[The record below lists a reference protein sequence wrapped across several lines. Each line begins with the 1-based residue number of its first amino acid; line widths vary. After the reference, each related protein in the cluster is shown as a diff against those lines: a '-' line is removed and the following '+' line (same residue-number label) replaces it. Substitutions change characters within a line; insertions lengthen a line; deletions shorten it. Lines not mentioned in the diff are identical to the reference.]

1 MTGRISLEIDGK
13 LDLTWS
19 MNFENEKRV
28 DVFLSSFQTCFVF
41 SFFAFFFLD
50 PSAKEPVPAAF
61 ADGPDVADEEEEA
74 EDVAAEAVA

>member
-1 MTGRISLEIDGK
+1 
-13 LDLTWS
+13 
-19 MNFENEKRV
+19 MNFGNEKRV

-50 PSAKEPVPAAF
+50 PSAKAPVPAAF